1 MEKKEGKPIWEKRVS
16 EKPVWEENVFA
27 RTDFGK
33 IDLARNIFVGFDNFF
48 IEENVEK
55 KVEEKCQIIQASK
68 KLGQKLSQ
76 KLQQIPTKNRY
87 KIQNNNAAR

>member
-1 MEKKEGKPIWEKRVS
+1 MEKKEGNRFGEKGYR
-16 EKPVWEENVFA
+16 KKRFWEESVFA

-55 KVEEKCQIIQASK
+55 KSK
-68 KLGQKLSQ
+68 RNVK
-76 KLQQIPTKNRY
+76 
-87 KIQNNNAAR
+87 